1 MALRGES
8 VTNDGNG
15 ETSDGV
21 RVIDYHIK
29 SYGENDM
36 RNHYEDFAVVD
47 VIVREALATVK
58 ARKGDV
64 DANDVGDGGGKNGDG
79 DDKDWRLSRSL
90 SK

>member
-1 MALRGES
+1 M
-8 VTNDGNG
+8 TNDGNG

-47 VIVREALATVK
+47 VLFREALATIK

-64 DANDVGDGGGKNGDG
+64 AANDVGDGGGKNGDG
-79 DDKDWRLSRSL
+79 DDKDWKLSRSL